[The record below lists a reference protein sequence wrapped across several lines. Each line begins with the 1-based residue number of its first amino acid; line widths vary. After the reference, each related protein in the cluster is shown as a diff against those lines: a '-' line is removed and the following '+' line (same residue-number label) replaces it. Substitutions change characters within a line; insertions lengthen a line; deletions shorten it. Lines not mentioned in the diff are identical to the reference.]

1 MLRSISISNV
11 AKITKN
17 ITLAM
22 AIVLGFSLSTKA
34 EETKT
39 YKTLEVSCNPFFSYD
54 LNSECNSNLAVESET
69 DLISQTRRGRRR
81 KSRVQGYY
89 GGFSLGIG
97 FPSGELDA
105 EEAQTEEFQFSNP
118 EYDTAFVGSLFGGIK
133 FTRSISADL
142 EFLLALGGVDSDSL
156 DSAFNDFA
164 AGLGLEGSL
173 NTDGDFSAFALYIN
187 PRFELPLSRNGS
199 FNVYISPGIGL
210 SQTNVNFE
218 AVSDFT
224 ALGDD
229 NININQD
236 ASNTGVTFQV
246 KGGAS
251 FAFSDTI
258 GAFAQARFTTLPTDD
273 GFDSINIFGADA
285 GLKFNF

>member
-1 MLRSISISNV
+1 MLGSILKSNI
-11 AKITKN
+11 AEITKN

-22 AIVLGFSLSTKA
+22 AIVLGFSVGVKA
-34 EETKT
+34 EESKT
-39 YKTLEVSCNPFFSYD
+39 YETLEVSCNPFLSYD
-54 LNSECNSNLAVESET
+54 LDAECNSNLTVESQA
-69 DLISQTRRGRRR
+69 DLIAQSRRGRRR
-81 KSRVQGYY
+81 KSKVQGYY

-97 FPSGELDA
+97 FPSGELDFGDIPDI
-105 EEAQTEEFQFSNP
+105 EFSDP
-118 EYDTAFVGSLFGGIK
+118 EYDTAFLGSLFGGIR

-156 DSAFNDFA
+156 ENGFNEFA
-164 AGLGLEGSL
+164 AASGVEGSL
-173 NTDGDFSAFALYIN
+173 STDGDFSAFAFYIN
-187 PRFELPLSRNGS
+187 PRFELPLSNSGS
-199 FNVYISPGIGL
+199 FNVYVSPGIGL

-218 AVSDFT
+218 AVSDFP
-224 ALGDD
+224 ALGDQ
-229 NININQD
+229 NLNINQD

-258 GAFAQARFTTLPTDD
+258 GGFAQARYTTLPTDD
-273 GFDSINIFGADA
+273 GLDSINIFGADA